1 MLILFCHLDSSSC
14 CFCEA
19 SFTAAGVGGGLDTN
33 ANPTNDNDGYDSY
46 FSDDDDDDVSESFAD
61 VEQTPSPNKNK
72 TPMKT
77 PFSNGK
83 RGKAAA
89 AQSYVTGVHVSKK
102 KFTFG
107 GVSGYYYAISCLL
120 PSGLVTSND
129 KTTLMNA
136 TSNLKSRI
144 LDSRTGLIEVVI
156 PKPKEF
162 FKSSTFKSTS
172 KILHHFFGQ
181 DDESFKHMIGSQ
193 FDHDKEIMYSM
204 NADIKTICL
213 HDEVDENITT
223 KGCSFLP
230 SSGIALYTVL
240 IKARDKKVLSEDEAD
255 IDLFACESSPIFTP
269 SPSHSHRRPP
279 PSPHHPHQQPS
290 QTSAAS
296 ENVKRADA
304 ENAFLAV
311 AEEIRKRDVAA
322 QQLAREL
329 EELRLRM
336 GSIEATS
343 PSSDQRSRKISRTNS
358 TQHPTSAPPVAVS
371 NPNEKPASVQS
382 MSSADL

>member
-1 MLILFCHLDSSSC
+1 M
-14 CFCEA
+14 
-19 SFTAAGVGGGLDTN
+19 
-33 ANPTNDNDGYDSY
+33 
-46 FSDDDDDDVSESFAD
+46 
-61 VEQTPSPNKNK
+61 EQTPSPKKNK
-72 TPMKT
+72 TPMKRT

-83 RGKAAA
+83 QGKAAV
-89 AQSYVTGVHVSKK
+89 QSYVTGVHVSKK
-102 KFTFG
+102 NFTFG

-120 PSGLVTSND
+120 VPSGLVTSKND

-136 TSNLKSRI
+136 TSQLKSRI
-144 LDSRTGLIEVVI
+144 IDSRTGLIEVVI

-204 NADIKTICL
+204 NSDVKTICL
-213 HDEVDENITT
+213 YDEVDENITT

-269 SPSHSHRRPP
+269 SPSHRRPP
-279 PSPHHPHQQPS
+279 PSHHPQQQPS

-304 ENAFLAV
+304 EHAFLAV
-311 AEEIRKRDVAA
+311 AEEIRKRDMAA
-322 QQLAREL
+322 QQLAREI
-329 EELRLRM
+329 EELRHRM
-336 GSIEATS
+336 GSIEATP
-343 PSSDQRSRKISRTNS
+343 PSSDQRTRKISRTNS
-358 TQHPTSAPPVAVS
+358 TQHPTSTPPVAVS
-371 NPNEKPASVQS
+371 NPHEKPTAVQS
-382 MSSADL
+382 FSSSEL